1 LEIVFGSLD
10 LDWRQFVE
18 IDARYFRP
26 TDIEMLVG
34 NACKAREVLGW
45 SPETTLEELAA
56 LMVAHDLEL
65 AKQELRGHT
74 GSENG
79 SSGNLVG

>member
-1 LEIVFGSLD
+1 
-10 LDWRQFVE
+10 
-18 IDARYFRP
+18 
-26 TDIEMLVG
+26 MLVG